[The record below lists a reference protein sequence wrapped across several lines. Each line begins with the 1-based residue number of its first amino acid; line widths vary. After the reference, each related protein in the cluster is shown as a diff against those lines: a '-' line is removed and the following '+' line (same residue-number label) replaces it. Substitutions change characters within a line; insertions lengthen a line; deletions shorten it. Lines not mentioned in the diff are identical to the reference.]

1 MNFKYLNE
9 LERNLEIQAHSFL
22 LQKEDSLFESQT
34 RTEFNQILLVN
45 RLKSQIG
52 KFTKVYLTDLSLFG
66 EIIEISMDHL
76 VVEENEFRYL
86 IKMNQILYLENLTNW
101 NCNLTRFEEKWNF
114 KSSLRDLLLKKTI
127 IQIKITNGQI
137 LLGYINNCFNDHFD
151 LMTDCKSI
159 SIQTNHLLWIKFK
172 DNAENSTE

>member
-52 KFTKVYLTDLSLFG
+52 KFTKVYLSDLSLFG

-76 VVEENEFRYL
+76 VVEENDFRYL

-101 NCNLTRFEEKWNF
+101 NCKLTRFEEKWNF

-127 IQIKITNGQI
+127 FQIKITNGQI
-137 LLGYINNCFNDHFD
+137 LHGYINNCFNDHFD
-151 LMTDCKSI
+151 LITDCKSI
-159 SIQTNHLLWIKFK
+159 SIQNNNVSWIKFK
-172 DNAENSTE
+172 DIAENSTE

>member
-137 LLGYINNCFNDHFD
+137 LHGYINNCFNDHFD
-151 LMTDCKSI
+151 LITDCKST
-159 SIQTNHLLWIKFK
+159 SIQTNHVSWIKFK
-172 DNAENSTE
+172 DNSENSTE